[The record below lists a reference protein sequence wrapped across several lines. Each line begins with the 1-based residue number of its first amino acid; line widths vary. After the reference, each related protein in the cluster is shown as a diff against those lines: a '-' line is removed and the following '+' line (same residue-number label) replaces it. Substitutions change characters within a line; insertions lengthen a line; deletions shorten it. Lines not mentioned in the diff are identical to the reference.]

1 MPLINVK
8 KKDKYIYGVWKITE
22 NLNSLLNEI
31 KLNKNDANYL
41 SQISNEQRKKQSIAA
56 KIILNQISNKTINIK
71 YRENG
76 APFCTEYKN
85 ISISHSNIF
94 SVTLI
99 SDEITGIDIQ
109 HKKTNIKKLKSKF
122 INNQDFNNCFNEI
135 DFLHHTWCSKEAI
148 FKTLNNSK
156 CSFKNNIH
164 IENKNKNFSLGFYIK
179 DDKKINFEINHEKF
193 ENYFISIAK
202 KIL

>member
-22 NLNSLLNEI
+22 SLNSLLNKI

-56 KIILNQISNKTINIK
+56 KIILNRISNKTINIK

-109 HKKTNIKKLKSKF
+109 HKKTNIKNLKSKF
-122 INNQDFNNCFNEI
+122 INNIKIIGVPCCDKSLKRNGFDDILERVCHGEKFNR
-135 DFLHHTWCSKEAI
+135 
-148 FKTLNNSK
+148 
-156 CSFKNNIH
+156 
-164 IENKNKNFSLGFYIK
+164 
-179 DDKKINFEINHEKF
+179 KKIAEIADGGLYKNIIRKF
-193 ENYFISIAK
+193 KED
-202 KIL
+202 KIK

>member
-1 MPLINVK
+1 MPLITIK
-8 KKDKYIYGVWKITE
+8 KKDKCIYGIWKISE

-31 KLNKNDANYL
+31 RLNKNDENYL
-41 SQISNEQRKKQSIAA
+41 NQISNEQRKKQSIAA
-56 KIILNQISNKTINIK
+56 KITLNQISNKTINIK

-76 APFCTEYKN
+76 APFCAEYKN

-94 SVTLI
+94 SAALI

-122 INNQDFNNCFNEI
+122 INNHDLNSSFNEI
-135 DFLHHTWCSKEAI
+135 DFLHYIWCSKEAI
-148 FKTLNNSK
+148 YKTLNNSK
-156 CSFKNNIH
+156 CSFKNNIY
-164 IENKNKNFSLGFYIK
+164 IENKNNNFSLGFYIN

-202 KIL
+202 KIS

>member
-1 MPLINVK
+1 MPLITIK
-8 KKDKYIYGVWKITE
+8 KKDKYIYGVWRITE
-22 NLNSLLNEI
+22 NLNSLLNQI
-31 KLNKNDANYL
+31 RLNKNDENYL

-56 KIILNQISNKTINIK
+56 KITLNQISDKKIYIEYK
-71 YRENG
+71 ENG
-76 APFCTEYKN
+76 APFCAEYKN

-94 SVTLI
+94 SIALI
-99 SDEITGIDIQ
+99 SDEIIGIDIQ

-122 INNQDFNNCFNEI
+122 INKRDYNKSFNEI
-135 DFLHHTWCSKEAI
+135 EFLHHNWCSKEAI
-148 FKTLNNSK
+148 YKTLNNLK
-156 CSFKNNIH
+156 CSFKTNIY
-164 IENKNKNFSLGFYIK
+164 IENQNTNFSQGFYVN

>member
-1 MPLINVK
+1 MPLISVK

-31 KLNKNDANYL
+31 KLNKNDENYL
-41 SQISNEQRKKQSIAA
+41 SQISNEQRKKQSIAS
-56 KIILNQISNKTINIK
+56 KIILNQISNKIINVK
-71 YRENG
+71 YKENG
-76 APFCTEYKN
+76 APFCNEYKN

-94 SVTLI
+94 SIALI
-99 SDEITGIDIQ
+99 SDEIIGIDIQ
-109 HKKTNIKKLKSKF
+109 HKKINIKKLKSKF
-122 INNQDFNNCFNEI
+122 INDHDFNNSFNEI
-135 DFLHHTWCSKEAI
+135 EFLHHTWCSKEAI
-148 FKTLNNSK
+148 YKTLIDLK
-156 CSFKNNIH
+156 CSFKNNLH
-164 IENKNKNFSLGFYIK
+164 IENKNQNFSLGFYVN